1 MRALLSAVAAA
12 CLVALPFVSSANAQI
27 LVPPGDPPKA
37 PGGGPTGPGN
47 PNVPGGPTNPGG
59 PAASPTFL
67 LKVCNKAQP
76 QYGPAYISI
85 ISVIEN
91 GKQYR
96 AQGWWTIP
104 NAQCVDVGNFNRP
117 GVFLHGMAKG
127 GDVTWANQKN
137 VYCVNR
143 NSGFDYTFGE
153 PRQCGAGEDLAG
165 FFQMDVDNRTP
176 VMTQTLN

>member
-1 MRALLSAVAAA
+1 MRALLSAVAVAG
-12 CLVALPFVSSANAQI
+12 LVALPFVPSAKAQI

-37 PGGGPTGPGN
+37 PSGGPTGPGD
-47 PNVPGGPTNPGG
+47 PNGPGGPSIPGG

-67 LKVCNKAQP
+67 LKICNKAQP

-104 NAQCVDVGNFNRP
+104 NAQCIDIGNFNRP

-127 GDVTWANQKN
+127 GDVTWANQKS

-143 NSGFDYTFGE
+143 GAGFDYTFGE
-153 PRQCGAGEDLAG
+153 PRQCGPGEDLAG
-165 FFQMDVDNRTP
+165 FFQIEVDNKTP